1 VRLALARDLAVFR
14 QCEFS
19 HSGQPR

>member
-14 QCEFS
+14 QCEFG